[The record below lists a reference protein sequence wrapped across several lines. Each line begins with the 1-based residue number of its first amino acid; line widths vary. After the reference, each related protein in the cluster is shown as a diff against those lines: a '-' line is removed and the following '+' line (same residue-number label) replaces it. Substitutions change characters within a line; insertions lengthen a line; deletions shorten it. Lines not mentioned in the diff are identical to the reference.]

1 MTVLS
6 VDLGTSNTVAVLSQ
20 EGRLPRVVE
29 VDGSS
34 TMPSAVFAEDGELIV
49 GREAERRARLDPA
62 SFEPNPKRRVDE
74 GTLLLGT
81 QVVPV
86 TDALAAVLRRVGD
99 EVRRQLGGNP
109 DEVRL
114 THPAQWGPVRRNT
127 LLSAARQSGLGGEL
141 ILVPEPVAA
150 ASHFA
155 SFPGQSL
162 EPGQALA
169 VYDLGAGTFDVAVV
183 GATRQG
189 FVVLAEGGL
198 ADLGGLDVDHA
209 LLEHIS
215 RQVAGRDPQRWAD
228 LMRPTRTEDRRAQRA
243 LREDVRVAKES
254 LSNHPQTDVPLP
266 EPFEDVLV
274 SRTELESLIR
284 PNLMRSVELMSST
297 VRAAGL
303 TVDGLAGIYLVGGS
317 SRIPLVATLISE
329 QLNVV
334 PTRLDQPETA
344 VALGAH
350 QLPKASLGLRTED
363 LASTFQQVSKASGT
377 EATTHMPPPPRP
389 QAHGPQSTPQ
399 PVRQPLPQSIPQPL
413 PQALPQPLPQSAP
426 QPQYQAQQ
434 QFYPQQQAP
443 WPQQP
448 PPSYGMPMGRPSS
461 AMAYVTA
468 GLFLAAAM
476 LALIC
481 GFMNTGHSPKLS
493 DSLVAMVGF
502 QLTEDV
508 TGNGDF
514 AVSASLTAGFT
525 VALFAVLLLTRL
537 SVFRWLLFAL
547 GLMLTFSYGWG
558 LIWVIDKG
566 GEDYLSLLIISLV
579 LWLIATVAAAI
590 PPTGHAMRGYQRR
603 FATAPGWR

>member
-34 TMPSAVFAEDGELIV
+34 TMPSAVFAEHGELIV

-99 EVRRQLGGNP
+99 EVRRQLGANP

-127 LLSAARQSGLGGEL
+127 LLSAARQAKLGGEL

-215 RQVAGRDPQRWAD
+215 RQAAGRDPGRWAD

-274 SRTELESLIR
+274 SRAELESLIR

-297 VRAAGL
+297 VKAAGL
-303 TVDGLAGIYLVGGS
+303 TLDGLAGIYLVGGS

-329 QLNVV
+329 QLHVV

-363 LASTFQQVSKASGT
+363 LAGTFSKASAA
-377 EATTHMPPPPRP
+377 ATTHMPSPPRP
-389 QAHGPQSTPQ
+389 QPQQQPVPPPQQRPQVVSPQ
-399 PVRQPLPQSIPQPL
+399 PTPV
-413 PQALPQPLPQSAP
+413 AP
-426 QPQYQAQQ
+426 QP
-434 QFYPQQQAP
+434 FYPQPQPMPQPMA
-443 WPQQP
+443 WQQP
-448 PPSYGMPMGRPSS
+448 PMPYGMPMRGPSN

-468 GLFLAAAM
+468 GLFLVVSV
-476 LALIC
+476 LTLIC
-481 GFMNTGHSPKLS
+481 GFINTDSSPEVD
-493 DSLVAMVGF
+493 DSFVALVGF
-502 QLTEDV
+502 QFTEDV

-514 AVSASLTAGFT
+514 AISASLTVGFT
-525 VALFAVLLLTRL
+525 VMLFAGLLLTRVG
-537 SVFRWLLFAL
+537 VFRWILVAL
-547 GLMLTFSYGWG
+547 GAALTISYVWG
-558 LIWVIDKG
+558 LIWVIDKN
-566 GEDYLSLLIISLV
+566 GEDYLSLLIICLV
-579 LWLIATVAAAI
+579 LWLAATIAAAI